1 MVVGSREKQSLGRQ
15 GRVSAEATRSGG
27 SRWARLLRAAGAA
40 AAGPMHL
47 GRQGRVSAE
56 ATRYAL
62 RGTVSPRRVSDAP
75 GGYWLARCG
84 GRVTLA
90 RPPVLRV
97 AFFPGGLGGRG
108 GGAVTD
114 TKALAKPLYRSLS
127 LSA

>member
-27 SRWARLLRAAGAA
+27 TRWARLLRAAGAA
-40 AAGPMHL
+40 AARPMHL

-97 AFFPGGLGGRG
+97 AFLPGGLGGRG
-108 GGAVTD
+108 A
-114 TKALAKPLYRSLS
+114 AL
-127 LSA
+127 

>member
-1 MVVGSREKQSLGRQ
+1 MYMRECEH
-15 GRVSAEATRSGG
+15 RVYEVEIGDGGGITRKRS
-27 SRWARLLRAAGAA
+27 
-40 AAGPMHL
+40 L

-97 AFFPGGLGGRG
+97 AFPPGGLGGRG
-108 GGAVTD
+108 GRRCDRHQGTGEAIVQEYSTV
-114 TKALAKPLYRSLS
+114 PVGPYRYAGLFRS
-127 LSA
+127 